1 MAGRRLP
8 GRRPGADHQIDP
20 EALERLINAVQKGG
34 SDRARYL
41 EKSAASEA
49 EAGVVRL
56 VNAIREIGAVQ
67 APVPESQVDEI
78 MAALQEGASP
88 QSWSLRRCRQIEML
102 ATGVGSGGMLWYGL
116 IGLDRLVFSA
126 PANRGAVAIVAVG
139 GALVCLLLRRW
150 TEVRQTGAPGWQ
162 P

>member
-1 MAGRRLP
+1 MMAGRRLP
-8 GRRPGADHQIDP
+8 GRRPRADQQLDP
-20 EALERLINAVQKGG
+20 EAVERLINAVQKGG

-41 EKSAASEA
+41 EKSAASKA

-102 ATGVGSGGMLWYGL
+102 ATGVGSGGMMWYGL
-116 IGLDRLVFSA
+116 IALDRLVFSA
-126 PANRGAVAIVAVG
+126 PANRGAVAIVAIC
-139 GALVCLLLRRW
+139 GALVCLLVHRW
-150 TEVRQTGAPGWQ
+150 TDTRQRQAPG
-162 P
+162 

>member
-1 MAGRRLP
+1 MMAGRRLP
-8 GRRPGADHQIDP
+8 GRCPRGDHQLDP
-20 EALERLINAVQKGG
+20 EAVERLINAVQKGG

-41 EKSAASEA
+41 EKSAASKA

-102 ATGVGSGGMLWYGL
+102 ATGVGSGGMMWYGL
-116 IGLDRLVFSA
+116 IALDRLVFSA
-126 PANRGAVAIVAVG
+126 PANRGAVAIVAIC
-139 GALVCLLLRRW
+139 GALVCLLVHRW
-150 TEVRQTGAPGWQ
+150 TDTRQRQAPG
-162 P
+162 

>member
-8 GRRPGADHQIDP
+8 GRRPRADHQLDP
-20 EALERLINAVQKGG
+20 EAVERLINAVQKGG

-56 VNAIREIGAVQ
+56 VNAIRKIGAVQ
-67 APVPESQVDEI
+67 APVSESQVDEI
-78 MAALQEGASP
+78 MAALQDGASP
-88 QSWSLRRCRQIEML
+88 QSWSLRRWRQIEML
-102 ATGVGSGGMLWYGL
+102 ATGVGSGGVLWYGL

-150 TEVRQTGAPGWQ
+150 TEVRQTRAPG
-162 P
+162 